1 MRRESAKYLFDVQM
15 AAEALLRFV
24 SGSTLSDYQQSELMR
39 AGVNW
44 EFAVIGEAISQLAKT
59 DPETAERISDF
70 RRIISFRNVLIHG
83 YGEVNDDA
91 VWLRIEEHLPT
102 LVREVEELLAEA

>member
-1 MRRESAKYLFDVQM
+1 MKRESAKYLFDVQM

-24 SGSTLSDYQQSELMR
+24 SGSTLSEYRQNELMR

-44 EFAVIGEAISQLAKT
+44 EFAVIGEAISQLAKI
-59 DPETAERISDF
+59 DSETAERITDF

-83 YGEVNDDA
+83 YGEVNDEA

-102 LVREVEELLAEA
+102 LIREVEVLLAEA